1 MGFEPVTSQFNI
13 GYTVKPPRATT
24 FCRRPPSQ
32 NNKNLVSQCIL
43 LEPLVNDH
51 LP

>member
-13 GYTVKPPRATT
+13 GYTVKLPRATT

-32 NNKNLVSQCIL
+32 NNKILSVNAFYWNLL
-43 LEPLVNDH
+43 
-51 LP
+51 